1 MKKEDSSMN
10 TTVSD
15 SMSRF
20 EDEEEDVTI
29 VRYVSVKNPERPLN
43 PSLRAVVKAF
53 GLLSTIAWGAAA
65 LFPETLRIPVPLQG
79 WVFLVSILWFF
90 AYCAGF
96 FNL

>member
-20 EDEEEDVTI
+20 EDEEADVTI
-29 VRYVSVKNPERPLN
+29 VRYVALKNSERPLN

-53 GLLSTIAWGAAA
+53 GLLSTVAWGVAA
-65 LFPETLRIPVPLQG
+65 LSPETLRVPAHLQG

-90 AYCAGF
+90 AYFAGL